1 MIPLKKQSME
11 KSNSY
16 NSEILSDFLTY
27 LRDTKQIYNMAV
39 QDENDAND
47 ATQDILHSLEIDG
60 GSYHEL
66 ARLSKVLQDVRR
78 KRREA
83 KDKTI
88 CLEPIVQWIEGNAA
102 VIKGL
107 ERLLGDV
114 RKAERSLE
122 NRTYHQKTNIVETV
136 RGNKIDAL

>member
-11 KSNSY
+11 KSSSY

-27 LRDTKQIYNMAV
+27 LRDAKQVYNMAV

-88 CLEPIVQWIEGNAA
+88 CRHVRPRWSPGASPRSIWCAVRQW
-102 VIKGL
+102 
-107 ERLLGDV
+107 
-114 RKAERSLE
+114 
-122 NRTYHQKTNIVETV
+122 
-136 RGNKIDAL
+136 

>member
-66 ARLSKVLQDVRR
+66 AKLSKVLQDVRR

-83 KDKTI
+83 KDKTL
-88 CLEPIVQWIEGNAA
+88 CLEPIVQWIEDNAA

>member
-11 KSNSY
+11 KSSSY

-27 LRDTKQIYNMAV
+27 LRDAKQVYNMAV

-66 ARLSKVLQDVRR
+66 AKLSKVLQDVRR

-88 CLEPIVQWIEGNAA
+88 CLEPIVQWIEDNAA

-107 ERLLGDV
+107 ERLLGEV

>member
-11 KSNSY
+11 KSSSY

-27 LRDTKQIYNMAV
+27 LRDAKQVYNMAV

-88 CLEPIVQWIEGNAA
+88 CLEPIVQWIEDNAA

-107 ERLLGDV
+107 ERLLGEV

-122 NRTYHQKTNIVETV
+122 NRTYHQKTNIVETI